1 MGWSDNSQDDFTN
14 FAKNCTGREK
24 DPDCQKEDVAQQWY
38 KGKETESSPFVCK
51 KSALLP
57 MGLLQNISAEKLTAT
72 SWLSLTATAAEQGKA
87 SSAQPLDIKLQD
99 VVPGDAKTLPKSAET
114 ALNLAM
120 PKGSWL

>member
-57 MGLLQNISAEKLTAT
+57 MQLLQNTSAEQLKAI
-72 SWLSLTATAAEQGKA
+72 SWISLTAAAGEQGKA
-87 SSAQPLDIKLQD
+87 SSDQPLDLKLQD
-99 VVPGDAKTLPKSAET
+99 VVPGDAKTSPSAKT
-114 ALNLAM
+114 
-120 PKGSWL
+120 